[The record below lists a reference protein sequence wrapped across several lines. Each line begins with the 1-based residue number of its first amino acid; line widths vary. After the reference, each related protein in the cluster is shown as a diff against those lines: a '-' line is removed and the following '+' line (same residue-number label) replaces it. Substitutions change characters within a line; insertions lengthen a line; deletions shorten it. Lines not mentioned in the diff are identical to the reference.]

1 MQYVILWNVNANFS
15 SITNTYLV
23 SHRSTLPSLQ
33 KSALPS
39 HLEHLVF
46 LSAKLWWP
54 YQIYIKKILLKSE
67 RETPARSWIII
78 PDVTLASFWPTSI
91 SKATEDSRPL
101 KCGQKSCNS
110 TDGYWE
116 TTCALL
122 CSQCMIEN
130 DILVFTLRQMNML
143 CVEKVKPPSPGTD
156 ATCELIIM

>member
-54 YQIYIKKILLKSE
+54 YQIYIKKNIAQEWKRNTSTQLDYYSRCHPCELL
-67 RETPARSWIII
+67 TH
-78 PDVTLASFWPTSI
+78 I